1 MEKRELKESE
11 KLKELELECTQEGCK
26 LTLINLEDDA
36 KGGVEL
42 FCGNCSLSVIG
53 DSFYE
58 VTEELRDN
66 YWVK

>member
-1 MEKRELKESE
+1 MEKRELKESK
-11 KLKELELECTQEGCK
+11 KLEELELECKQEGCK

-42 FCGNCSLSVIG
+42 FCSNCNLSVIG
-53 DSFYE
+53 DSLYE

-66 YWVK
+66 YWEK